1 MTTIRRKIDI
11 NEKGDTVMG
20 REEVFSSKQP
30 RKNRTAKRG
39 EILAGKET
47 TRPAS
52 PFRRVVVGS
61 LLACLLVAVMI
72 GGRSVVRW
80 VNDWTEIQQV
90 TVLGLDRLS
99 REEIVAQ
106 LDLPEPLS
114 LWSIDPDLLSEQL
127 EMHPWIRTVT
137 FDRVFPH
144 SLVVQVEE
152 RRPAAVLQGAGK
164 DSFLDVDGYVL
175 PGEIMEENRV
185 LPVVEGMT
193 SKFLTQ
199 HEDEGHRRA
208 KEGIYLAAL
217 LSERFPGRP
226 RINVAQAQTTIVELP
241 RIRVQFGPEAE
252 RQWERFLVL
261 YPTVKETIERQS
273 QEVDLRFSQKVILR
287 KRTL

>member
-11 NEKGDTVMG
+11 DEKGDTVMG
-20 REEVFSSKQP
+20 WGEIFSSKQP

-39 EILAGKET
+39 EILTRKET

-106 LDLPEPLS
+106 LDLPELLS
-114 LWSIDPDLLSEQL
+114 LWSIDPDLLTERL

-217 LSERFPGRP
+217 LSERFSGRP

>member
-1 MTTIRRKIDI
+1 M
-11 NEKGDTVMG
+11 MG
-20 REEVFSSKQP
+20 WGEAFSSKQP

-39 EILAGKET
+39 EILARKEK
-47 TRPAS
+47 TRRAS

-61 LLACLLVAVMI
+61 LLACLIVMVVI

-80 VNDWTEIQQV
+80 VNDWTEIQQI
-90 TVLGLDRLS
+90 TVLGLDHLS
-99 REEIVAQ
+99 REEIIMK
-106 LDLPEPLS
+106 LGLPEPSS
-114 LWSIDPDLLSEQL
+114 LWSIDPDLLAEQL
-127 EMHPWIRTVT
+127 EVHPWIRSVI

-152 RRPAAVLQGAGK
+152 RRPVAVLQTSGK
-164 DSFLDVDGYVL
+164 GYFLDVDGYVL
-175 PGEIMEENRV
+175 PGEISEESRS

-208 KEGIYLAAL
+208 KEGIHLAAL
-217 LSERFPGRP
+217 LSERFAGRP
-226 RINVAQAQTTIVELP
+226 RVNVAHAQMTIIDLP
-241 RIRVQFGPEAE
+241 RIRVQFGAEAE

-261 YPTVKETIERQS
+261 YPTVKKTIERQL